1 MKLKGYVKI
10 LAGAAVLPALLW
22 KMSASAVEEAGSMPF
37 QIESTAYYEGEVTAS
52 GQKVREG
59 ICAGRK
65 EWLGLTCIVYE
76 DDDGSPGDYIGIY
89 EMLDTGSDRRIREG
103 KCIDIYMP
111 EKETCLEW
119 GRRKV
124 WVQLVEADG

>member
-10 LAGAAVLPALLW
+10 LAGAAVLPALFW
-22 KMSASAVEEAGSMPF
+22 KMPAAAVEEAGSMPF
-37 QIESTAYYEGEVTAS
+37 RIECTAYYEGEVTAS

-65 EWLGLTCIVYE
+65 EWLGMTCIVYE
-76 DDDGSPGDYIGIY
+76 DDGGRLGDCIGIY
-89 EMLDTGSDRRIREG
+89 EMLDTGSDSRIREG
-103 KCIDIYMP
+103 KCIDIYMS
-111 EKETCLEW
+111 EEDACLEW
-119 GRRKV
+119 GRRNV

>member
-1 MKLKGYVKI
+1 MKGFVKI
-10 LAGAAVLPALLW
+10 LAAAAVLPLLLW
-22 KMSASAVEEAGSMPF
+22 REHAAAAEEADGTLF

-52 GQKVREG
+52 GQKVRKG

-65 EWLGLTCIVYE
+65 EWLGLTCIIYA
-76 DDDGSPGDYIGIY
+76 DDNGEPGDYIGIY
-89 EMLDTGSDRRIREG
+89 EMLDTGSDSRIREG